1 MLRFVVHTAHRL
13 TLSPYVEDWA
23 GDFAPHIEVIGY
35 DELFRARRLPLC
47 THVFTDFDRL
57 TPSECENAA
66 FFWNA
71 LAHGPSPVKLL
82 NHPLR
87 AMRRY
92 ELLRALHERGLND
105 FDVYRPTEA
114 RAPLRYPVFLRR
126 ENEHLGP
133 ESGLLRSR
141 SELDGALESLCD
153 QSQCREVRLVV
164 EYSAEPAGD
173 GIYRKYGAFFVD
185 GEVIPRHVLFS
196 REWFVKGRTKII
208 DEAVLA
214 EEERFLETNPDTQ
227 QIAEIFRIAHI
238 DYGRIDYAWVNGKFQ
253 TYEININ
260 PTVIPAGPLKRT
272 RKKTRFS
279 QALTEAFVRLEAQS
293 PDGVGTRP
301 KTFALAAPLN
311 DWRARLASHVFQKL
325 LGRQLREPI

>member
-13 TLSPYVEDWA
+13 TLSPYIENWA
-23 GDFAPHIEVIGY
+23 GAFASHIDVIGY
-35 DELFRARRLPLC
+35 DELFRATRLPLC

-57 TPSECENAA
+57 TPKERENAA
-66 FFWNA
+66 FIWNA

-114 RAPLRYPVFLRR
+114 RAPVRYPVFLRR
-126 ENEHLGP
+126 ENEHFGP
-133 ESGLLRSR
+133 ESELLRSR
-141 SELDGALESLCD
+141 RELDAALESLCE
-153 QSQCREVRLVV
+153 QSRCREARLVV
-164 EYSAEPAGD
+164 EYNAEPAQD
-173 GIYRKYGAFFVD
+173 GIYRKYGAFYVD

-196 REWFVKGRTKII
+196 REWFVKGRTKMI
-208 DEAVLA
+208 DDAVLE
-214 EEERFLETNPDTQ
+214 EEERFLETNPDAERV
-227 QIAEIFRIAHI
+227 AEIFRVAHI
-238 DYGRIDYAWVNGKFQ
+238 DYGRIDYTWVGGKLQ
-253 TYEININ
+253 TYEINVN

-279 QALTEAFVRLEAQS
+279 RALTEAFVRLEAQS

-301 KTFALAAPLN
+301 KTFALAAPLK
-311 DWRARLASHVFQKL
+311 DWRARLASRVL
-325 LGRQLREPI
+325 ERLIGRQLREPV